1 MSTGAGGSTGTQPV
15 ARWGGIDGNERLTAG
30 VAVALILLLAVEGV
44 TIVFLGQLLPV
55 HLFVGALLIGPVLLK
70 LASTGYRFV
79 RYYTRAP
86 AYVDRGPPHI
96 VLRAIGPIVVASTV
110 AVLATGIALLALGPQ
125 HRDPLLLLHK
135 ASFIVWIAF
144 TGVHVL
150 GHLRGLGAAR
160 EDLIA
165 AGHELPGR
173 SARAGTL
180 AFALV
185 GGVVLAIAL
194 VPLFGAWLHAR

>member
-1 MSTGAGGSTGTQPV
+1 MSARSSTRV
-15 ARWGGIDGNERLTAG
+15 SARGGGIDGNERLTAT
-30 VAVALILLLAVEGV
+30 VAVALIVLLAVEGL
-44 TIVFLGQLLPV
+44 TILFLEPLLPV
-55 HLFVGALLIGPVLLK
+55 HLFVGALLVGPVLLK

-79 RYYTRAP
+79 RYYTHAP

-96 VLRAIGPIVVASTV
+96 VLRAIGPVVVVSTV

-135 ASFIVWIAF
+135 ASFVVWIAF
-144 TGVHVL
+144 TGMHVL

-160 EDLIA
+160 ADLVA
-165 AGHELPGR
+165 AGHRLPGR
-173 SARAGTL
+173 SARAS
-180 AFALV
+180 ALV
-185 GGVVLAIAL
+185 LALAGGVALALAL

>member
-1 MSTGAGGSTGTQPV
+1 MSASETTRTAS
-15 ARWGGIDGNERLTAG
+15 RSGGIDGNERLTAV
-30 VAVALILLLAVEGV
+30 VAIALILLLAVEGV
-44 TIVFLGQLLPV
+44 TILFLGQLLSI

-70 LASTGYRFV
+70 LASTGWRFV
-79 RYYTRAP
+79 RYYTHTP

-96 VLRAIGPIVVASTV
+96 VLRAIGPIVVISTV
-110 AVLATGIALLALGPQ
+110 TVLATGVALLALGPQ

-144 TGVHVL
+144 TSVHVL

-160 EDLIA
+160 DDLVA
-165 AGHELPGR
+165 AGHRLPGR
-173 SARAGTL
+173 SARAGAL
-180 AFALV
+180 AFALA
-185 GGVVLAIAL
+185 GGVALAIAL

>member
-1 MSTGAGGSTGTQPV
+1 MHAGASTRTQPV
-15 ARWGGIDGNERLTAG
+15 PRSGGIEGNERLTAA

-44 TIVFLGQLLPV
+44 TIVFLGQLLSV
-55 HLFVGALLIGPVLLK
+55 HLFVGVLLIGPVLLK
-70 LASTGYRFV
+70 LASTGYRFM
-79 RYYTRAP
+79 RYYTHTP

-96 VLRAIGPIVVASTV
+96 VLRAIGPVVVVSTA

-135 ASFIVWIAF
+135 ASFVVWIAF

-160 EDLIA
+160 DELVA
-165 AGHELPGR
+165 AGHRLPGR
-173 SARAGTL
+173 SARASAL
-180 AFALV
+180 ALSLAAGVALA
-185 GGVVLAIAL
+185 LAL
-194 VPLFGAWLHAR
+194 VPLFGAWLHGR

>member
-1 MSTGAGGSTGTQPV
+1 VSTHDTTRTTAHS
-15 ARWGGIDGNERLTAG
+15 GGIVGNERLTAG

-44 TIVFLGQLLPV
+44 TILFLEPLLSV

-70 LASTGYRFV
+70 LASTGWRFM
-79 RYYTRAP
+79 RYYTHAP
-86 AYVDRGPPHI
+86 AYVDRGPPHV
-96 VLRAIGPIVVASTV
+96 VLRAIGPVVVVSTV

-144 TGVHVL
+144 TTVHVL

-160 EDLIA
+160 DDLVA
-165 AGHELPGR
+165 VGHRLPGR
-173 SARAGTL
+173 GARAS
-180 AFALV
+180 
-185 GGVVLAIAL
+185 AIAGAL
-194 VPLFGAWLHAR
+194 AAGTALALALMPLFGAWLHSR